1 MSWEWYDDLNTKC
14 LFIHCLLKANHKGK
28 KWRGETINKG
38 SFITSR
44 SHLSIET
51 NLSEQQVRT
60 ALKKL
65 ESTNEITIES
75 TKLNTLISIVNWDKY
90 QGDNQQSNQ
99 PTNQAVTNYQPSSN
113 QAVTTTNN
121 DNKEN
126 NENNVNNKEGGK
138 HTAKSKS
145 FSPDI
150 YSIYDSVIN
159 HFPEDLRPN
168 TEKSKI
174 KWLDEIRKMIEI
186 DGETKEAIIYVV
198 EKIRADDF
206 WNKNFLSLLKLRKK
220 DGNEVTY
227 MNVFKAHIKSNRNKT
242 GAIQGIKVE
251 SQKHYEEWK

>member
-44 SHLSIET
+44 SNLSIET

-90 QGDNQQSNQ
+90 QGDNQ

-126 NENNVNNKEGGK
+126 NENNVNNKEVGK
-138 HTAKSKS
+138 PPLPKKTIFEIQEKKKEEFLKWLKDVLPQTNYSDQKDELNKFFAYWVEAGPRSKILRWEKEKAFDIIRRLNTWFNNKEK
-145 FSPDI
+145 FSPERKVKVKPPKTI
-150 YSIYDSVIN
+150 S
-159 HFPEDLRPN
+159 
-168 TEKSKI
+168 TEWSK
-174 KWLDEIRKMIEI
+174 
-186 DGETKEAIIYVV
+186 
-198 EKIRADDF
+198 
-206 WNKNFLSLLKLRKK
+206 
-220 DGNEVTY
+220 
-227 MNVFKAHIKSNRNKT
+227 
-242 GAIQGIKVE
+242 
-251 SQKHYEEWK
+251 